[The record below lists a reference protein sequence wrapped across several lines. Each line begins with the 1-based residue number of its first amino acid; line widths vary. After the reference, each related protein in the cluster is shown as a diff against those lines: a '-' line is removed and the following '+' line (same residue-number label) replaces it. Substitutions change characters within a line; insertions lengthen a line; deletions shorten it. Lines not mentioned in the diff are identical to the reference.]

1 MAEYQGQ
8 QELRGV
14 GGWLGFLVFIL
25 GIATPIRILFETKAA
40 VTHAAIMAQL
50 LGPNVPTYVQFSWA
64 LAAICVVGA
73 LYLAYRLVAVHRWST
88 VGIVIVG
95 LWCLYLLPA
104 VIDAVV
110 TSLLFSKVAGGMLVD
125 ALWSSAK
132 AAIWATIWTT
142 YLMASKRVA
151 NTYGKDEAEALR

>member
-1 MAEYQGQ
+1 MAEYQERQ
-8 QELRGV
+8 LRGV
-14 GGWLGFLVFIL
+14 GGWLGLLVFIL
-25 GIATPIRILFETKAA
+25 GIATPIRTLIETKTA
-40 VTHAAIMAQL
+40 VTHAAIIGRL

-64 LAAICVVGA
+64 LAATCVVGA
-73 LYLAYRLVAVHRWST
+73 LYLTYRLVAVHRWST
-88 VGIVIVG
+88 IGIVIVG

-110 TSLLFSKVAGGMLVD
+110 TSLLFPKAAGGMLID

-132 AAIWATIWTT
+132 GAVWATIWTT

-151 NTYGKDEAEALR
+151 NTYAKDEAEALT